1 VSAEM
6 RQEALGDQ
14 QREWEEIA
22 REDALWAILSYSDR
36 KFGAWDREA
45 FFQTGEAEIEELM
58 THARELG
65 RPVGRTSALDFGCG
79 VGRLT
84 RALSQHFDSCL
95 GLDISETM
103 VEGGRELNADRPGCI
118 FEVNAQPNL
127 EGIDDRSFDLI
138 FTRIVLQHQPS
149 RAAIE
154 GYLGEF
160 VRTLKDD
167 GLLVFQL
174 PSAIPLSIRLQP
186 RRRVY
191 LLLRRLGFRSKFL
204 YWKLGLH
211 PMRMRHIAKAEVTAF
226 LESRG
231 ARVLRVETTT
241 DPSYGFEDS
250 VYYVTKS

>member
-1 VSAEM
+1 MTAAM
-6 RQEALGDQ
+6 PLADQ
-14 QREWEEIA
+14 KREWEEIA
-22 REDALWAILSYSDR
+22 GEDAMWAILSYADR
-36 KFGAWDREA
+36 KFGAWDRDE
-45 FFQTGEAEIEELM
+45 FFRTGEVEIDELM
-58 THARELG
+58 RFAEELG
-65 RPVGRTSALDFGCG
+65 RPVGRASALDFGCG

-84 RALSQHFDSCL
+84 RALSSHFESCL
-95 GLDISETM
+95 GLDISERM
-103 VEGGRELNADRPGCI
+103 INGARDLNSDRPGCS
-118 FEVNAQPNL
+118 FEVNPHPDLRGREDA
-127 EGIDDRSFDLI
+127 SFDLI

-149 RAAIE
+149 RAAVE

-160 VRTLKDD
+160 LRTLKSD

-191 LLLRRLGFRSKFL
+191 LLLRRMGFRSKFL

-211 PMRMRHIAKAEVTAF
+211 PMRMRRVPKADVIAF
-226 LESRG
+226 LEARG
-231 ARVLRVETTT
+231 ATVLRVDTTT